1 MTGDDRIVLRDPE
14 LIELLA
20 DEPELLAIL
29 DAYAVTQA
37 EEWQAATA
45 LRRRGF
51 KPNRPVAR
59 RGLAA
64 AVGVAIV
71 IAVALLPARL
81 GSDVSIVE
89 HALAGVS
96 AGPVLH
102 AALEVPV
109 DNVTLAPGPVSF
121 TVVDPE
127 SGHER
132 RASVVVELWYDANR
146 GLLRLLQRNEGAVTW
161 ELLETRAGV
170 QDSRGGLFQGVGSP
184 TLDPALPAFFEGY
197 KRALRNESAT
207 VAGRG
212 TVNGRDVQWLRFP
225 PSAAG
230 RPPQEVAVDSE
241 TYRPLLLRTVCPDCS
256 PQPPVYRIVTL
267 EAVGEGA
274 ANFSPPPPRGGQRV
288 AAYSGERQTIT
299 ITEARSALGARAL
312 WAGHMVGDMK
322 LNLVQVVRPSSHS
335 GTPPTDA
342 NLIDRGVGLQL
353 AYSRSGSQETG
364 DEVLTVSESADYE
377 FVFSGF
383 NFNNSEAGQP
393 LTRSGGA
400 IPPDGE
406 VALSSTQPGHWTAQ
420 LRTAGLFVEVNGPTR
435 ELVLKA
441 VDALKP
447 VSG

>member
-1 MTGDDRIVLRDPE
+1 MTGDERIVLRDPE
-14 LIELLA
+14 LLELLS

-37 EEWQAATA
+37 EEWQAAA
-45 LRRRGF
+45 ARRRRRF

-64 AVGVAIV
+64 AAGVAIV
-71 IAVALLPARL
+71 TAVALLPARL

-96 AGPVLH
+96 TGPVLH
-102 AALEVPV
+102 AALEVPA
-109 DNVTLAPGPVSF
+109 DDITQAPGPVSF
-121 TVVDPE
+121 TVIDPE
-127 SGHER
+127 SGRER
-132 RASVVVELWYDANR
+132 QASVTVELWYDANR

-161 ELLETRAGV
+161 ELLETRAGI
-170 QDSRGGLFQGVGSP
+170 QDSRGGIFPGAGSP
-184 TLDPALPAFFEGY
+184 SLDPALPAFFEGY
-197 KRALRNESAT
+197 KQALRNESAT
-207 VAGRG
+207 IAGRG
-212 TVNGRDVQWLRFP
+212 TVDGRDVQWLRFP
-225 PSAAG
+225 PSGAG

-241 TYRPLLLRTVCPDCS
+241 TYRPLLLRAVCPGCS
-256 PQPPVYRIVTL
+256 PQPPVYRILTL
-267 EAVGEGA
+267 ESVDEGA
-274 ANFSPPPPRGGQRV
+274 ANFSPPAPRGGQRV
-288 AAYSGERQTIT
+288 AAYSGERQTIA

-312 WAGHMVGDMK
+312 WAGPVVGEMK

-342 NLIDRGVGLQL
+342 NVIDRGVGLQL
-353 AYSRSGSQETG
+353 VYSMSGSLETA

-383 NFNNSEAGQP
+383 NFNNAEAGQP

-400 IPPDGE
+400 VPPDGA
-406 VALSSTQPGHWTAQ
+406 VALSSTQPSHWTAQ
-420 LRTAGLFVEVNGPTR
+420 LRRDGLFVEVNGPTR
-435 ELVLKA
+435 EVVLEA

-447 VSG
+447 ISG